1 MAMIL
6 LLAGQTLGAQQ
17 EGDCANEE
25 AVKSQT
31 VGLSTVQCEVD
42 NKEEEDE
49 DWQMFKVA
57 FEHENCIASQVKAA
71 AESKYVKTC

>member
-17 EGDCANEE
+17 EGDCDNEE
-25 AVKSQT
+25 AVKPQT
-31 VGLSTVQCEVD
+31 VGLSTAQYEVD

-49 DWQMFKVA
+49 ARQMFKVA
-57 FEHENCIASQVKAA
+57 FEHEDCIAPQVKAA